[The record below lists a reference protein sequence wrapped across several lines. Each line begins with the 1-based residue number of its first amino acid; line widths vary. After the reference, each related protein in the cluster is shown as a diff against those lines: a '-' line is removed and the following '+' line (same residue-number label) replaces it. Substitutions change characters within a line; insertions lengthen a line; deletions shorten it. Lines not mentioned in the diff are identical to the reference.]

1 MTKTQKAE
9 IIETLSG
16 EFKTAQSVIF
26 CDYKGLTVSEL
37 EGLRKIAREKEAKVQ
52 VVKNSLAMIS
62 LEKAELTG
70 VELKDTNILVWGEDS
85 VATSKVV
92 AEFAKKN
99 ELFVIKS
106 AYVDREVADAA
117 KVEAFAKLPGRNELL
132 AMLAAT
138 WMAPVANFTIGL
150 NALKEKKEE
159 EAAA

>member
-92 AEFAKKN
+92 ADFAKDN

-106 AYVDREVADAA
+106 AYVDREAADAA
-117 KVEAFAKLPGRNELL
+117 KVEAFAKLPGREELL

-150 NALKEKKEE
+150 EALRAKKEE
-159 EAAA
+159 ESA

>member
-9 IIETLSG
+9 IIEVLST

-26 CDYKGLTVSEL
+26 CDYKGLSVSNL

-52 VVKNSLAMIS
+52 VVKNTLATISLAN
-62 LEKAELTG
+62 AELTG
-70 VELKDTNILVWGEDS
+70 IELKDTNILVWGEDS

-92 AEFAKKN
+92 SDFAKEN
-99 ELFVIKS
+99 ETFVIKS
-106 AYVDREVADAA
+106 AYVDRAVADAA
-117 KVEAFAKLPGRNELL
+117 KVEAFAKLPGREELL
-132 AMLAAT
+132 GMLAAT

-150 NALKEKKEE
+150 EALRAKKE

>member
-9 IIETLSG
+9 IIEVLSN
-16 EFKTAQSVIF
+16 EFKTAQAVIF
-26 CDYKGLTVSEL
+26 CDYKGLSVSEL

-52 VVKNSLAMIS
+52 VVKNTLATIALANS
-62 LEKAELTG
+62 ELTG
-70 VELKDTNILVWGEDS
+70 VELQDTNILIWGEDS

-92 AEFAKKN
+92 SEFAKSN
-99 ELFVIKS
+99 EKFVIKS
-106 AYVDREVADAA
+106 AYVDREVADTA
-117 KVEAFAKLPGRNELL
+117 KVEAFAKLPGREELL

-159 EAAA
+159 AA

>member
-26 CDYKGLTVSEL
+26 CDYKGLTVTEL

-52 VVKNSLAMIS
+52 VVKNTLATVA
-62 LEKAELTG
+62 LANAELTG
-70 VELKDTNILVWGEDS
+70 IEIKDTNILVWGEDS

-92 AEFAKKN
+92 SEFAKGN

-106 AYVDREVADAA
+106 AYVDREAADAA
-117 KVEAFAKLPGRNELL
+117 KVEAFAKLPGREELL
-132 AMLAAT
+132 GMLAAT

-150 NALKEKKEE
+150 EALRAKKEE
-159 EAAA
+159 ESA

>member
-9 IIETLSG
+9 IIEVLSN

-26 CDYKGLTVSEL
+26 CDYKGLSVSDL
-37 EGLRKIAREKEAKVQ
+37 EGLRKLARDKDAKVQ
-52 VVKNSLAMIS
+52 VVKNTLATIS
-62 LEKAELTG
+62 LSNAELTG

-92 AEFAKKN
+92 SDFAKKN

-117 KVEAFAKLPGRNELL
+117 KVEAFAKLPGREELL
-132 AMLAAT
+132 GMLAAT
-138 WMAPVANFTIGL
+138 WMAPLTNLGFGI
-150 NALKEKKEE
+150 NALKEKKEQE
-159 EAAA
+159 EAA

>member
-85 VATSKVV
+85 VAASKVV
-92 AEFAKKN
+92 SDFAKDN

-117 KVEAFAKLPGRNELL
+117 KVEAFAKLPGREELL

-150 NALKEKKEE
+150 EALRAKKEE
-159 EAAA
+159 ESA